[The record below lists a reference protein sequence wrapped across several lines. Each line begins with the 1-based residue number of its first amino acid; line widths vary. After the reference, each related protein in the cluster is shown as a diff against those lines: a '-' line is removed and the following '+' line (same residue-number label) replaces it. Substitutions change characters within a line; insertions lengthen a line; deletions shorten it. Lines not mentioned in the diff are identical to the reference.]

1 MIKLK
6 GQAREID
13 MHADHAD
20 VGDRQLATCNNDAS
34 AGLKNVSACVCLVIL
49 SQVIIY
55 EIVFV

>member
-20 VGDRQLATCNNDAS
+20 VGDRQLANCKILANADLN
-34 AGLKNVSACVCLVIL
+34 NVSLTNSDA
-49 SQVIIY
+49 
-55 EIVFV
+55 